1 MNPYT
6 IMKLRGSFEPAWV
19 LLCPLTRVI
28 PLFLFSTLLLFQSF
42 LAAKPVQKPALDKL
56 NLPGINLNMEDKCVD
71 VRAEVALHEGL
82 LELVA
87 CTPDSKEHESIVMI
101 HAKAMHIHTALL
113 LLWAKPGN
121 PAMQKKLDEEGTRW
135 IPIEPKGD
143 PVEVFLVFPDE
154 EGTLREHPISQFV
167 APADQVDFDG
177 TPLPPRKE
185 KFPSAF
191 VFAGS
196 HLVEDGPG
204 PRKYVADYSGN
215 VISISTF
222 GDELLCLPGIY
233 GHQNGGLSWQVN
245 PDGLPP
251 VGEKVIL
258 RLRPKVNPQQPSPD
272 K

>member
-1 MNPYT
+1 MKPYT

-19 LLCPLTRVI
+19 LLCPLTKVL
-28 PLFLFSTLLLFQSF
+28 PLFLFSTLLLCQSF

-56 NLPGINLNMEDKCVD
+56 NLPGINLNTEEKCVD

-154 EGTLREHPISQFV
+154 EGTLREHPISEFV

-177 TPLPPRKE
+177 TPLPPRKV

-204 PRKYVADYSGN
+204 PRKYVADFSGN

-245 PDGLPP
+245 PEGLPP